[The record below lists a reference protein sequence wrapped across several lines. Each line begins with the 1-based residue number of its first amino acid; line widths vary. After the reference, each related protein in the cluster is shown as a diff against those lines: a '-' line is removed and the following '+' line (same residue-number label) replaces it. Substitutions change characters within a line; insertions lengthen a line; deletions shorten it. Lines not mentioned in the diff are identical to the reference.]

1 MSERLIRTF
10 ISVSVPKE
18 IVNIQSMLKSTV
30 EPKGVKVRWVMNGKM
45 HLTLKFLGNI
55 TQGSIDNLNEALFN
69 AVKSAKVINLS
80 ISGTGAFPVK
90 GRPNVLWLGIKGDID
105 ELKESQRILG
115 KVPCHSWSQPETGV
129 VLIAHHGKNDIN
141 LGSLGRPLHG
151 VKIDI
156 VDDQYNVVLPGSVG
170 NLAIWP
176 GWPAMFQTY
185 WNDSNLYKSRFRKG
199 WYISGEKAY
208 IDDNGYVWLVR

>member
-10 ISVSVPKE
+10 VSVSVPKE
-18 IVNIQSMLKSTV
+18 IVNIQSMLKSTI

-45 HLTLKFLGNI
+45 HLTLKFIGNT

-105 ELKESQRILG
+105 ELKQLTVNINNSLEPLGFITEKRDFLPHVTIARIKSNQKKIPNISNYLNTTFTELPMKIVKISLVQSESFSKGTFYTILG
-115 KVPCHSWSQPETGV
+115 THFFRT
-129 VLIAHHGKNDIN
+129 N
-141 LGSLGRPLHG
+141 L
-151 VKIDI
+151 
-156 VDDQYNVVLPGSVG
+156 
-170 NLAIWP
+170 
-176 GWPAMFQTY
+176 
-185 WNDSNLYKSRFRKG
+185 
-199 WYISGEKAY
+199 E
-208 IDDNGYVWLVR
+208 

>member
-10 ISVSVPKE
+10 VSVSVPKE

-45 HLTLKFLGNI
+45 HLTLKFLGNT

-69 AVKSAKVINLS
+69 AAKSAKVINLS

-105 ELKESQRILG
+105 ELKQLTVNINNSLEPLGFITEKRDFLPHVTIARIKSNQKKIPNISNYLNTTFTELPMKIVKISLMQSESFSKGTFYTILG
-115 KVPCHSWSQPETGV
+115 THFFRT
-129 VLIAHHGKNDIN
+129 N
-141 LGSLGRPLHG
+141 L
-151 VKIDI
+151 
-156 VDDQYNVVLPGSVG
+156 
-170 NLAIWP
+170 
-176 GWPAMFQTY
+176 
-185 WNDSNLYKSRFRKG
+185 
-199 WYISGEKAY
+199 E
-208 IDDNGYVWLVR
+208 

>member
-10 ISVSVPKE
+10 VSVSVPKE

-45 HLTLKFLGNI
+45 HLTLKFLGNT

-105 ELKESQRILG
+105 ELKQLTVNINNSLEPLGFITEKRDFLPHVTIARIKSNQKKIPNISNYLNTTFTELPMKIVKISLMQSESFSKGTFYTILG
-115 KVPCHSWSQPETGV
+115 TH
-129 VLIAHHGKNDIN
+129 
-141 LGSLGRPLHG
+141 
-151 VKIDI
+151 
-156 VDDQYNVVLPGSVG
+156 
-170 NLAIWP
+170 
-176 GWPAMFQTY
+176 F
-185 WNDSNLYKSRFRKG
+185 FRTKL
-199 WYISGEKAY
+199 E
-208 IDDNGYVWLVR
+208 

>member
-10 ISVSVPKE
+10 VSVSVPKE

-105 ELKESQRILG
+105 ELKQLTVNINNSLEPLGFITEKRDFLPHVTIARIKSNQKKIPNISNYLNTTFTELPMKIVKISLMQSESFSKGTFYTILG
-115 KVPCHSWSQPETGV
+115 TH
-129 VLIAHHGKNDIN
+129 
-141 LGSLGRPLHG
+141 
-151 VKIDI
+151 
-156 VDDQYNVVLPGSVG
+156 
-170 NLAIWP
+170 
-176 GWPAMFQTY
+176 F
-185 WNDSNLYKSRFRKG
+185 FRTKL
-199 WYISGEKAY
+199 E
-208 IDDNGYVWLVR
+208 

>member
-10 ISVSVPKE
+10 VSVSVPKE

-30 EPKGVKVRWVMNGKM
+30 EPKGLKLRWVMNGKM
-45 HLTLKFLGNI
+45 HLTLKFLGNT

-105 ELKESQRILG
+105 ELKQLTVNINNSLEPLGFITEKRDFLPHVTIARIKSNQKKIPNISNYLNTTFTELPMKIVKISLMQSESFSKGTFYTILG
-115 KVPCHSWSQPETGV
+115 THFFRT
-129 VLIAHHGKNDIN
+129 N
-141 LGSLGRPLHG
+141 L
-151 VKIDI
+151 
-156 VDDQYNVVLPGSVG
+156 
-170 NLAIWP
+170 
-176 GWPAMFQTY
+176 
-185 WNDSNLYKSRFRKG
+185 
-199 WYISGEKAY
+199 E
-208 IDDNGYVWLVR
+208 

>member
-10 ISVSVPKE
+10 VSVSVPKE

-45 HLTLKFLGNI
+45 HLTLKFLGNT

-69 AVKSAKVINLS
+69 VVKSAKAINLS

-105 ELKESQRILG
+105 ELKQLTVNINNSLEPLGFITEKRDFLPHVTIARIKSNQKKIPNISNYLNTTFTELPMKIVKISLVQSESFSKGTFYTILG
-115 KVPCHSWSQPETGV
+115 THFFRT
-129 VLIAHHGKNDIN
+129 N
-141 LGSLGRPLHG
+141 L
-151 VKIDI
+151 
-156 VDDQYNVVLPGSVG
+156 
-170 NLAIWP
+170 
-176 GWPAMFQTY
+176 
-185 WNDSNLYKSRFRKG
+185 
-199 WYISGEKAY
+199 E
-208 IDDNGYVWLVR
+208 

>member
-10 ISVSVPKE
+10 VSVSVPKE

-45 HLTLKFLGNI
+45 HLTLKFLGNT
-55 TQGSIDNLNEALFN
+55 TQGSIDNLNEALFS

-105 ELKESQRILG
+105 ELKQLTVNINNSLEPLGFITEKRDFLPHVTIARIKSNQKKIPNISNYLNTTFTELPMKIVKISLMQSESFSKGTFYTILG
-115 KVPCHSWSQPETGV
+115 THFFRT
-129 VLIAHHGKNDIN
+129 N
-141 LGSLGRPLHG
+141 L
-151 VKIDI
+151 
-156 VDDQYNVVLPGSVG
+156 
-170 NLAIWP
+170 
-176 GWPAMFQTY
+176 
-185 WNDSNLYKSRFRKG
+185 
-199 WYISGEKAY
+199 E
-208 IDDNGYVWLVR
+208 

>member
-10 ISVSVPKE
+10 VSVSVPKE

-45 HLTLKFLGNI
+45 HLTLKFLGNT

-105 ELKESQRILG
+105 ELKQLTVNINNSLEPLGFITEKRDFLPHVTIARIKSNQKKIPNISNYLNTTFTELPMKIVKISLVQSESFSKGTFYTILG
-115 KVPCHSWSQPETGV
+115 TH
-129 VLIAHHGKNDIN
+129 
-141 LGSLGRPLHG
+141 
-151 VKIDI
+151 
-156 VDDQYNVVLPGSVG
+156 
-170 NLAIWP
+170 
-176 GWPAMFQTY
+176 F
-185 WNDSNLYKSRFRKG
+185 FRTKL
-199 WYISGEKAY
+199 E
-208 IDDNGYVWLVR
+208 

>member
-10 ISVSVPKE
+10 VSVSVPKE

-45 HLTLKFLGNI
+45 HLTLKFLGNT

-105 ELKESQRILG
+105 ELKQLIVNINNSLEPLGFITEKRDFLPHVTIARIKSNQKKIPNISNYLNTTFTELPMKIVKISLMQSESFSKGTFYTILG
-115 KVPCHSWSQPETGV
+115 THFFRT
-129 VLIAHHGKNDIN
+129 N
-141 LGSLGRPLHG
+141 L
-151 VKIDI
+151 
-156 VDDQYNVVLPGSVG
+156 
-170 NLAIWP
+170 
-176 GWPAMFQTY
+176 
-185 WNDSNLYKSRFRKG
+185 
-199 WYISGEKAY
+199 E
-208 IDDNGYVWLVR
+208 

>member
-10 ISVSVPKE
+10 VSVSVPKE

-45 HLTLKFLGNI
+45 HLTLKFIGNT

-69 AVKSAKVINLS
+69 VVKSAKVINLS

-105 ELKESQRILG
+105 ELKQLTVNINNSLEPLGFITEKRDFLPHVTIARIKSNQKKIPNISNYLNTTFTELPMKIVKISLVQSESFSKGTFYTILG
-115 KVPCHSWSQPETGV
+115 THFFRT
-129 VLIAHHGKNDIN
+129 N
-141 LGSLGRPLHG
+141 L
-151 VKIDI
+151 
-156 VDDQYNVVLPGSVG
+156 
-170 NLAIWP
+170 
-176 GWPAMFQTY
+176 
-185 WNDSNLYKSRFRKG
+185 
-199 WYISGEKAY
+199 E
-208 IDDNGYVWLVR
+208 

>member
-10 ISVSVPKE
+10 VSVSVPKE

-30 EPKGVKVRWVMNGKM
+30 EPKGLKVRWVMNGKM
-45 HLTLKFLGNI
+45 HLTLKFLGNT

-105 ELKESQRILG
+105 ELKQLTVNINNSLDPLGFITEKREFLPHVTIARIKSNQKKIPNISNYLNTTFTELPMKIVKISLMQSESFSKGTFYTILG
-115 KVPCHSWSQPETGV
+115 THFFRT
-129 VLIAHHGKNDIN
+129 N
-141 LGSLGRPLHG
+141 L
-151 VKIDI
+151 
-156 VDDQYNVVLPGSVG
+156 
-170 NLAIWP
+170 
-176 GWPAMFQTY
+176 
-185 WNDSNLYKSRFRKG
+185 
-199 WYISGEKAY
+199 E
-208 IDDNGYVWLVR
+208 

>member
-10 ISVSVPKE
+10 VSVSVPKE

-45 HLTLKFLGNI
+45 HLTLKFIGNT

-69 AVKSAKVINLS
+69 VVKSAKVINLS

-105 ELKESQRILG
+105 ELKQLTVIINNSLEPLGFITEKRDFLPHVTIARIKSNQKKIPNISNYLNTTFTELPMKIVKISLVQSESFPKGTFYTILG
-115 KVPCHSWSQPETGV
+115 TH
-129 VLIAHHGKNDIN
+129 
-141 LGSLGRPLHG
+141 
-151 VKIDI
+151 
-156 VDDQYNVVLPGSVG
+156 
-170 NLAIWP
+170 
-176 GWPAMFQTY
+176 F
-185 WNDSNLYKSRFRKG
+185 FRTKL
-199 WYISGEKAY
+199 E
-208 IDDNGYVWLVR
+208 

>member
-10 ISVSVPKE
+10 VSVSVPKE

-45 HLTLKFLGNI
+45 HLTLKFLGNT

-90 GRPNVLWLGIKGDID
+90 GRPNVLWRGIKGDID
-105 ELKESQRILG
+105 ELKKLTVNINNSLEPLGFITEKRDFLPHVTIARIKSNQKKIPNISNYLNTTFTELPMKIVKISLVQSESFSKGTFYTILG
-115 KVPCHSWSQPETGV
+115 THFFRT
-129 VLIAHHGKNDIN
+129 N
-141 LGSLGRPLHG
+141 L
-151 VKIDI
+151 
-156 VDDQYNVVLPGSVG
+156 
-170 NLAIWP
+170 
-176 GWPAMFQTY
+176 
-185 WNDSNLYKSRFRKG
+185 
-199 WYISGEKAY
+199 E
-208 IDDNGYVWLVR
+208 

>member
-10 ISVSVPKE
+10 VSVSVPRE
-18 IVNIQSMLKSTV
+18 IVNIQSMLKSTI

-45 HLTLKFLGNI
+45 HLTLKFLGNT

-105 ELKESQRILG
+105 ELKQLTVNINNSLEPLGFITEKRDFLPHVTIARIKSNQKKIPNISNYLNTTFTELPMKIVKISLVQSESFSKGTFYTILG
-115 KVPCHSWSQPETGV
+115 THFFRT
-129 VLIAHHGKNDIN
+129 N
-141 LGSLGRPLHG
+141 L
-151 VKIDI
+151 
-156 VDDQYNVVLPGSVG
+156 
-170 NLAIWP
+170 
-176 GWPAMFQTY
+176 
-185 WNDSNLYKSRFRKG
+185 
-199 WYISGEKAY
+199 E
-208 IDDNGYVWLVR
+208 

>member
-10 ISVSVPKE
+10 VSVSVPKE

-45 HLTLKFLGNI
+45 HLTLKFIGNT

-69 AVKSAKVINLS
+69 VVKSAKVINLS

-105 ELKESQRILG
+105 ELKQLTVNINNSLEPLGFITEKRDFLPHVTIARIKSNQKKIPNISNYLNTTFTELPMKIVKISLVQSESFPKGSFYTILG
-115 KVPCHSWSQPETGV
+115 TH
-129 VLIAHHGKNDIN
+129 
-141 LGSLGRPLHG
+141 
-151 VKIDI
+151 
-156 VDDQYNVVLPGSVG
+156 
-170 NLAIWP
+170 
-176 GWPAMFQTY
+176 F
-185 WNDSNLYKSRFRKG
+185 FRTKL
-199 WYISGEKAY
+199 E
-208 IDDNGYVWLVR
+208 

>member
-10 ISVSVPKE
+10 VSVSVPKE
-18 IVNIQSMLKSTV
+18 IVNIQSMLKSTI

-45 HLTLKFLGNI
+45 HLTLKFLGNT

-105 ELKESQRILG
+105 ELKQLTVNINNSLEPLGFITEKRDFLPHVTIARIKSNQKKIPNISNYLNTTFTELPMKIVKISLMQSESFSKGNFYTILG
-115 KVPCHSWSQPETGV
+115 THFFRT
-129 VLIAHHGKNDIN
+129 N
-141 LGSLGRPLHG
+141 L
-151 VKIDI
+151 
-156 VDDQYNVVLPGSVG
+156 
-170 NLAIWP
+170 
-176 GWPAMFQTY
+176 
-185 WNDSNLYKSRFRKG
+185 
-199 WYISGEKAY
+199 E
-208 IDDNGYVWLVR
+208 

>member
-10 ISVSVPKE
+10 VSVSVPKE

-45 HLTLKFLGNI
+45 HLTLKFLGNT

-80 ISGTGAFPVK
+80 ISDTGAFPVK

-105 ELKESQRILG
+105 ELKQLTVNINNSLEPLGFITEKRDFLPHVTIARIKSNQKKIPNISNYLNTTFTELPMKIVKISLVQSESFSKGTFYTILG
-115 KVPCHSWSQPETGV
+115 TH
-129 VLIAHHGKNDIN
+129 
-141 LGSLGRPLHG
+141 
-151 VKIDI
+151 
-156 VDDQYNVVLPGSVG
+156 
-170 NLAIWP
+170 
-176 GWPAMFQTY
+176 F
-185 WNDSNLYKSRFRKG
+185 FRTKL
-199 WYISGEKAY
+199 E
-208 IDDNGYVWLVR
+208 

>member
-10 ISVSVPKE
+10 VSVSVPKE

-45 HLTLKFLGNI
+45 HLTLKFLGNT

-69 AVKSAKVINLS
+69 AMKSAKVINLS

-105 ELKESQRILG
+105 ELKQLTVNINNSLEPLGFITEKRDFLPHVTIARIKSNQKKIPNISNYLNTTFTELPMKIVKISLVQSESFSKGTFYTILG
-115 KVPCHSWSQPETGV
+115 TH
-129 VLIAHHGKNDIN
+129 
-141 LGSLGRPLHG
+141 
-151 VKIDI
+151 
-156 VDDQYNVVLPGSVG
+156 
-170 NLAIWP
+170 
-176 GWPAMFQTY
+176 F
-185 WNDSNLYKSRFRKG
+185 FRTKL
-199 WYISGEKAY
+199 E
-208 IDDNGYVWLVR
+208 

>member
-10 ISVSVPKE
+10 VSVSVPKE
-18 IVNIQSMLKSTV
+18 IVNIQSMLKSTI

-45 HLTLKFLGNI
+45 HLTLKFLGNT

-105 ELKESQRILG
+105 ELKQLTVNINNSLEPLGFITEKRDFLPHVTIARIKSNQKKIPNISNYLNTTFTELPMKIVKISLMQSESFSKGTFYTILG
-115 KVPCHSWSQPETGV
+115 THFFRT
-129 VLIAHHGKNDIN
+129 N
-141 LGSLGRPLHG
+141 L
-151 VKIDI
+151 
-156 VDDQYNVVLPGSVG
+156 
-170 NLAIWP
+170 
-176 GWPAMFQTY
+176 
-185 WNDSNLYKSRFRKG
+185 
-199 WYISGEKAY
+199 E
-208 IDDNGYVWLVR
+208 

>member
-10 ISVSVPKE
+10 VSVSVPKE
-18 IVNIQSMLKSTV
+18 LVNIQSMLKSTI

-45 HLTLKFLGNI
+45 HLTLKFLGNT

-105 ELKESQRILG
+105 ELKQLTVNINNSLEPLGFITEKRDFLPHVTIARIKSNQKKIPNISNYLNTTFTELPMKIVKISLMQSESFSKGTFYTILG
-115 KVPCHSWSQPETGV
+115 TH
-129 VLIAHHGKNDIN
+129 
-141 LGSLGRPLHG
+141 
-151 VKIDI
+151 
-156 VDDQYNVVLPGSVG
+156 
-170 NLAIWP
+170 
-176 GWPAMFQTY
+176 F
-185 WNDSNLYKSRFRKG
+185 FRTKL
-199 WYISGEKAY
+199 E
-208 IDDNGYVWLVR
+208 

>member
-10 ISVSVPKE
+10 VSVSVPKE

-45 HLTLKFLGNI
+45 HLTLKFLGNT

-69 AVKSAKVINLS
+69 AVKSVKVINLS

-105 ELKESQRILG
+105 ELKQLTVNINNSLEPLGFITEKRDFLPHVTIARIKSNQKKIPNISNYLNTTFTELPMKIVKISLMQSESFSKGTFYTILG
-115 KVPCHSWSQPETGV
+115 THFFRT
-129 VLIAHHGKNDIN
+129 N
-141 LGSLGRPLHG
+141 L
-151 VKIDI
+151 
-156 VDDQYNVVLPGSVG
+156 
-170 NLAIWP
+170 
-176 GWPAMFQTY
+176 
-185 WNDSNLYKSRFRKG
+185 
-199 WYISGEKAY
+199 E
-208 IDDNGYVWLVR
+208 